1 MLFNT
6 FEPQGG
12 KPFEEQV
19 CELKNMLRE
28 WLQSEGLSP
37 ADMVQARVYLTDVA
51 NQWAA
56 VEASSF
62 YACYLSAAAV
72 SYVEQPLLTGAK
84 IALQVWCMRTAN
96 LQKKGTP
103 DCLIVKADGMR
114 YLFHSLRLT
123 DAEAK
128 DLDAEQQTRLLFS
141 KHIDLLNA
149 EGMNLRDNCH
159 RTWIFVRD
167 IDRNYSGVVTG
178 RNQIFREEG
187 LTADNHFIA
196 STGIGGNALSKEA
209 LVSIDFFSV
218 EGLSADAVDY
228 MHAPEY
234 LNSTHEYGVAF
245 ERGTR
250 LRFSEGNLLFV
261 SGTASIDKHGE
272 CLYRGDVLA
281 QTERLFLN
289 IEQLLADKNA
299 KLSHLKYII
308 VYLRDV
314 ADARLV
320 ASYLQTRFPALPY
333 LLTEARVC
341 RPEWLIEVEGIAY
354 L

>member
-19 CELKNMLRE
+19 CELKNLLRE
-28 WLQSEGLSP
+28 WLMSEGISP
-37 ADMVQARVYLTDVA
+37 ADMVQARVYLTDVS
-51 NQWAA
+51 NQWAV
-56 VEASSF
+56 VEASSL

-72 SYVEQPLLTGAK
+72 SYVEQPLLSGAK
-84 IALQVWCMRTAN
+84 IGLQVWCLRAAN

-103 DCLIVKADGMR
+103 DCLMVTADGLR
-114 YLFHSLRLT
+114 YFFHSVRLT
-123 DAEAK
+123 DEQARG
-128 DLDAEQQTRLLFS
+128 LDAEAQTRLAFS
-141 KHIDLLNA
+141 KHIALLKS
-149 EGMNLRDNCH
+149 EGLSLLENCH

-167 IDRNYSGVVTG
+167 IDRNYAGVVVG
-178 RNQIFREEG
+178 RNRVFQEEG

-196 STGIGGNALSKEA
+196 STGIGGSVQSKEA

-218 EGLSADAVDY
+218 EGLPAEAVDY

-234 LNSTHEYGVAF
+234 LNPTHEYGVAF

-250 LRFSEGNLLFV
+250 LRFPEADLLFV

-272 CLYRGDVLA
+272 CLYHGDVLA

-289 IEQLLADKNA
+289 IEKLLEDKSA
-299 KLSHLKYII
+299 ALTHLKYII

-314 ADARLV
+314 ADAKVV
-320 ASYLQTRFPALPY
+320 ADYLQDRFPSLPY

-354 L
+354 R